1 MSTAVQEF
9 ALALM
14 RAKAIKSSST
24 NDFIKAHA
32 DALQMEKEQIIES
45 VVNTVKIGTEK
56 EGILIFTN
64 EDEIAV
70 KNHAEQYYNETYQQ
84 SHTPK
89 HYRVW
94 FPDIMEAV
102 GGYWWNAVTDPCGRL
117 YDRNHPNDER
127 DTLEWYLQ
135 NGYKVE
141 EVTND

>member
-14 RAKAIKSSST
+14 RARAIKSSST

-32 DALQMEKEQIIES
+32 DALKMEKEQIINAYE
-45 VVNTVKIGTEK
+45 TAEK
-56 EGILIFTN
+56 DCGKDFLHG
-64 EDEIAV
+64 DL
-70 KNHAEQYYNETYQQ
+70 YYHETYLQ

-94 FPDIMEAV
+94 FEDTMEED

-117 YDRNHPNDER
+117 YDPNHPNEER
-127 DTLEWYLQ
+127 DTVQWYID
-135 NGYKVE
+135 NGYKIE
-141 EVTND
+141 EVTNG

>member
-14 RAKAIKSSST
+14 KARAIKSSST

-32 DALQMEKEQIIES
+32 DALKMEKDQIMYAYISGGYNNCNRE
-45 VVNTVKIGTEK
+45 
-56 EGILIFTN
+56 
-64 EDEIAV
+64 
-70 KNHAEQYYNETYQQ
+70 AEQYYNETYLQ

-94 FPDIMEAV
+94 FPDTMEAI
-102 GGYWWNAVTDPCGRL
+102 GGYWWNAVTDQCGRL
-117 YDRNHPNDER
+117 YDSNHPNEER
-127 DTLEWYLQ
+127 DTVQWYID
-135 NGYKVE
+135 NGYKIE

>member
-32 DALQMEKEQIIES
+32 DALQMEKEQIKDAYYNGKYNNVS
-45 VVNTVKIGTEK
+45 RDT
-56 EGILIFTN
+56 
-64 EDEIAV
+64 
-70 KNHAEQYYNETYQQ
+70 AEQYYNETYQQ

-94 FPDIMEAV
+94 FPDVMEAI
-102 GGYWWNAVTDPCGRL
+102 GGYWWHAVTDPCGRL
-117 YDRNHPNDER
+117 YDPKHPNEER
-127 DTLEWYLQ
+127 DTVQWYID

-141 EVTND
+141 EVTNG

>member
-32 DALQMEKEQIIES
+32 DALQMEKEQIKDAFNSGMNNSVDYFIPFLEPNDES
-45 VVNTVKIGTEK
+45 EN
-56 EGILIFTN
+56 
-64 EDEIAV
+64 
-70 KNHAEQYYNETYQQ
+70 YYTETYLQ

-94 FPDIMEAV
+94 FPDVMEAI
-102 GGYWWNAVTDPCGRL
+102 GGYWWHAVTDSCGRL
-117 YDRNHPNDER
+117 YDPNYPNEER
-127 DTLEWYLQ
+127 DTVQWYID
-135 NGYKVE
+135 NGYKIE
-141 EVTND
+141 EVTNG

>member
-14 RAKAIKSSST
+14 RARAIKSSST

-32 DALQMEKEQIIES
+32 DALKMEKEQIKDAWAIGKYNS
-45 VVNTVKIGTEK
+45 VSRDTS
-56 EGILIFTN
+56 
-64 EDEIAV
+64 
-70 KNHAEQYYNETYQQ
+70 EQYYNETYLQ

-94 FPDIMEAV
+94 FEDTMEEE
-102 GGYWWNAVTDPCGRL
+102 GGYWWNAVTDPCGGL
-117 YDRNHPNDER
+117 YDINHPNEER
-127 DTLEWYLQ
+127 DTVQWYID

-141 EVTND
+141 EVTNG

>member
-32 DALQMEKEQIIES
+32 HALQMEKEQMEDIY
-45 VVNTVKIGTEK
+45 IGH
-56 EGILIFTN
+56 N
-64 EDEIAV
+64 QYNDEY
-70 KNHAEQYYNETYQQ
+70 ETFEEYYNETYIQ
-84 SHTPK
+84 SHTQK

-94 FPDIMEAV
+94 FPDTMEAV
-102 GGYWWNAVTDPCGRL
+102 GGYWWNAVTDTCGRL
-117 YDRNHPNDER
+117 YDPNYPNEER
-127 DTLEWYLQ
+127 DTLQWYID

-141 EVTND
+141 EVTNG

>member
-14 RAKAIKSSST
+14 RARAIKSSST

-32 DALQMEKEQIIES
+32 DALKMEKEQIKDSFVECWKAN
-45 VVNTVKIGTEK
+45 VP
-56 EGILIFTN
+56 EGFECNLY
-64 EDEIAV
+64 
-70 KNHAEQYYNETYQQ
+70 AEQYYNETYLQ

-94 FPDIMEAV
+94 FEDTMEEE
-102 GGYWWNAVTDPCGRL
+102 GGYWWNAVTDQCGRL
-117 YDRNHPNDER
+117 YDINYPNEER
-127 DTLEWYLQ
+127 DTVQWYID

-141 EVTND
+141 EVTNG

>member
-32 DALQMEKEQIIES
+32 DALQMEKEQIIGAWDDGFVERQFSIES
-45 VVNTVKIGTEK
+45 NS
-56 EGILIFTN
+56 
-64 EDEIAV
+64 
-70 KNHAEQYYNETYQQ
+70 EQYYNETYQQ

-117 YDRNHPNDER
+117 YDPNHPNEER
-127 DTLEWYLQ
+127 DTVQWYID

-141 EVTND
+141 EVTNG